1 MAKATKKKNRRLR
14 KQIRK
19 TVGALLMVSA
29 IVVAALPVQ
38 DVNANPTDTTT
49 PVKVAVVSNQT
60 TGTAS
65 DSATYS
71 YASTVPCAKGRPDD
85 EQVVYTSGDGIFQFV
100 YMRPTEQSVNK
111 VAVILGYNSGVRM
124 DSSLTIP
131 ETLEAYRKYTDNI
144 SSDGYCLVSKNN
156 SFLYYQVKEQKKNA
170 AGALLYV
177 VYGLTDTDG
186 NQLEVIEKDPNMQK
200 NDQGEMIYVKLEG
213 TGILDDD
220 NNEIVEEKIY
230 KTDPIMEEKYYPC
243 YYEQRSSWQD
253 IADAD
258 LYYLESANNYVKA
271 ETVDDYWKIVAD
283 VAYIG
288 AEKIEEDKINRGWKL
303 AGPITEP
310 KDGVFANQNNITK
323 LTIGNNILGISDYAF
338 YNCATLESV
347 TLANGLKTLGNGA
360 FANCIRL
367 QSCNIAS
374 NANIDAIGKDAFYNC
389 SSLTSFKA
397 PIGLEALGDCCFEG
411 CSSLQ
416 TVDLCD
422 SGNGA
427 VALQVL
433 GKDLFKGCSN
443 LTSLEFPS
451 TYKEGDL
458 SIKMLDGCSS
468 LQYVKVPNAQIN
480 FVGTADEFE
489 KFKETVL
496 ASFYFEGPATSEI
509 HNTASANSIAFK
521 YLDQDLYEL
530 IKIEKDGSKPPKDVK
545 VTYQVNSHN
554 ELVKFWIE
562 KDGKPENV
570 TIPETIGPYN
580 ISAIGA
586 GSFND
591 NCYLNKITI
600 PASVTEIGANAFKG
614 CHNLNTVIFTNATT
628 ITKIGTDAFKTQEV
642 TCEHKSKIPEY
653 DDAGNELNPPKL
665 TFVGALYNPATG
677 NDTVPFVFAMNGVS
691 NINNGNQEKSFITC
705 HSGWPTNIEVKYNYD
720 PITGT
725 GEAELQNYPK
735 YTKDLKNPTD
745 YWLEKLPY
753 VTTANTAEYLAM
765 VQTATTNYEA
775 YKAGTSTK
783 QPTQNEMD
791 IINSALNIVIPKSVD
806 SIKPGI
812 FSGVDS
818 EGNTVKDGYTNTEI
832 QSIVLNGVN
841 EVDPYTFSGCT
852 SLKDVSVIG
861 PSYIGDYAFDGCTA
875 LENATL
881 GPNLTDTGKRPFKG
895 CTDLTNINCLENDF
909 SYSNGILYR
918 NITKGKNTGKE
929 IVECL
934 EGRGDIVGSYSV
946 GPDEL
951 SGVLSIKK
959 EAFMDCDNIGKVDLS
974 ATTVDVI
981 PVGCFQAT
989 DQLNSVVLPDTVKNI
1004 EADSFK
1010 DSKIRLLTIPGT
1022 QAYIAPDAFK
1032 SNPQQNIIFECI
1044 EDLTADRYA
1053 KAYDYIN
1060 PEYGKVYLEH
1070 TVYFW
1075 DYPNYP
1081 DTSTKDLFYK
1091 VKVKDGDDAVPP
1103 TTSPSHTGT
1112 QFNRWTD
1119 YTNISRDTDVYP
1131 VFGYNTYAVKFV
1143 DWDASLIG
1151 EVQYIEEGKSAV
1163 PPAKN
1168 PEREGYT
1175 FKEWYGDWNNIKDD
1189 TTIIAQYLDNTGDSS
1204 RHTVIFYDHDGTTI
1218 SKQSVPHG
1226 EGAVEP
1232 KSPTR
1237 SGYTFTGW
1245 IPKDFSNVT
1254 EPMNI
1259 VATYE
1264 KGSSSSG
1271 GGNGNGNGN
1280 GSSSATPTPTA
1291 TNGNSSGNSA
1301 NDVKK
1306 YTVSVSGGSGSGS
1319 YAAGDIVAINA
1330 YDMGA
1335 GQNFDKW
1342 TSSTAGVGFA
1352 NPNASSTTFTM
1363 PATNVAIT
1371 ATYKTGSG
1379 TTTSSNGGS
1388 GSGSSSGGSSNNG
1401 SGTYVEVDRPG
1412 FSNTGLAGATVSG
1425 ATDNFIVK
1433 VTEQQSATDAVIAAL
1448 QARYG
1453 DLSRIKYFPMDISLY
1468 DSTGRTKIADTSGI
1482 SVNITLPIPD
1492 EMIQYAGNNK
1502 AAAVSG
1508 GALEDL
1514 NVRFTTVDGVPCVNF
1529 TATHFSPYVIYVD
1542 TANLTEATIDATPK
1556 TGDPIHPKW
1565 FLALGLACISMIL
1578 FFKRDKVVIRTKTA

>member
-65 DSATYS
+65 ASAIYS
-71 YASTVPCAKGRPDD
+71 YDSTVPCAKGRPDD

-111 VAVILGYNSGVRM
+111 VAVILGYNSDVRM

-131 ETLEAYRKYTDNI
+131 ETLEGYRKYTENV
-144 SSDGYCLVSKNN
+144 SNRGYCLVSRNN
-156 SFLYYQVKEQKKNA
+156 SFLYYKVREQKA
-170 AGALLYV
+170 TAGGALFYL
-177 VYGLTDTDG
+177 VYGVYDDDG
-186 NQLEVIEKDPNMQK
+186 NQLEVTDKDPNMRK
-200 NDQGEMIYVKLEG
+200 NDQGEMVYVLQEDA
-213 TGILDDD
+213 LDND
-220 NNEIVEEKIY
+220 NKPIKKDVIY
-230 KTDPIMEEKYYPC
+230 KTEPIMEENYYPC

-258 LYYLESANNYVKA
+258 LYYYIKSSDEYVQAKT
-271 ETVDDYWKIVAD
+271 EDDYWKINAN

-288 AEKIEEDKINRGWKL
+288 AEKLKDDGEGGWEL
-303 AGPITEP
+303 DGYITEP
-310 KDGVFANQNNITK
+310 KDGVFANQKNITK

-468 LQYVKVPNAQIN
+468 LQYVKVPNAEIN
-480 FVGTADEFE
+480 FEGTADEFE

-521 YLDQDLYEL
+521 YLNQDLYEL

-600 PASVTEIGANAFKG
+600 PASVKDIGANAFKG
-614 CHNLNTVIFTNATT
+614 CHNLNTVIFTDATQ
-628 ITKIGTDAFKTQEV
+628 INSIGTDAFKTQVV
-642 TCEHKSKIPEY
+642 TCTCGKDTPFTKNPE
-653 DDAGNELNPPKL
+653 L

-745 YWLEKLPY
+745 WLATLPY

-806 SIKPGI
+806 SIKTGI

-818 EGNTVKDGYTNTEI
+818 EGKEVIAKNGGYKNTEI

-852 SLKDVSVIG
+852 SLKDASVIG

-1053 KAYDYIN
+1053 KEYTYIN
-1060 PEYGKVYLEH
+1060 SEYDKVFLEH

-1081 DTSTKDLFYK
+1081 KTDTKELFYK
-1091 VKVKDGDDAVPP
+1091 VKVRDGDDAVPP

-1119 YTNISRDTDVYP
+1119 YTNIVKDTDVYP

-1151 EVQYIEEGKSAV
+1151 EIQYIEEGRSAV

-1168 PEREGYT
+1168 PERTGYT
-1175 FKEWYGDWNNIKDD
+1175 FKEWLGSWNNITEDR
-1189 TTIIAQYLDNTGDSS
+1189 TIIATYTDNSSDAS
-1204 RHTVIFYDHDGTTI
+1204 RHTVIFYDHDGTII
-1218 SKQSVPHG
+1218 SKQSVNDG

-1237 SGYTFTGW
+1237 SGYTFIGW

-1254 EPMNI
+1254 ADMNI
-1259 VATYE
+1259 LANYE
-1264 KGSSSSG
+1264 KGSSSNGGSG
-1271 GGNGNGNGN
+1271 NGGNGGN
-1280 GSSSATPTPTA
+1280 SSATPTPTA